1 MCLIIFKTTLRNQQI
16 YKLLFNNINMKKQTK
31 PPKSKKFK
39 ILAAGD
45 FHGSSSIAKKLAE
58 KAEKQDV
65 DLVIL
70 TGDITGIIDS
80 ENLLKPFIKKGKKV
94 VFVPGNWDTSET
106 ANFLSK
112 LYGVKN
118 IGEHYVKY
126 KDVGIFGIGSPDWEL
141 FPNEKKIFN
150 KLKKDFEK
158 IKDLE
163 KKIMVSHL
171 HAAGTKSELSG
182 IPGNIGLKRAIK
194 EFKPDLFISGHIHEA
209 EGVEEK
215 IGKTRVI
222 NVGKK
227 GKIIEI

>member
-1 MCLIIFKTTLRNQQI
+1 MN
-16 YKLLFNNINMKKQTK
+16 
-31 PPKSKKFK
+31 SKKPKEKKFR

-45 FHGSSSIAKKLAE
+45 FHGDSDTTKRLAE
-58 KAEKQDV
+58 KAEKENV

-70 TGDITGIIDS
+70 TGDITGMIET
-80 ENLLKPFIKKGKKV
+80 ENLLKPFLKKGKKV
-94 VFVPGNWDTSET
+94 VFVPGNWETKET
-106 ANFLSK
+106 ADFLSK

-126 KDVGIFGIGSPDWEL
+126 ENIGIFGVGSSDWEL
-141 FPNEKKIFN
+141 NLNEKKTFN

-163 KKIMVSHL
+163 KKIMVSHV
-171 HAAGTKSELSG
+171 HAAGTKSEFSG
-182 IPGNIGLKRAIK
+182 IPGSEALRKAIK
-194 EFKPDLFISGHIHEA
+194 EFQPNLFISGHIHEA
-209 EGVEEK
+209 EGLQEK
-215 IGKTRVI
+215 IGKTKVI

>member
-1 MCLIIFKTTLRNQQI
+1 
-16 YKLLFNNINMKKQTK
+16 MKD
-31 PPKSKKFK
+31 KKFK

-45 FHGSSSIAKKLAE
+45 FHGDSSATKRLAE
-58 KAEKQDV
+58 KAEKEKV

-70 TGDITGIIDS
+70 TGDITGPIET
-80 ENLLKPFIKKGKKV
+80 ENLIKPFIDRGTKV
-94 VFVPGNWDTSET
+94 IFVSGNWDSSET
-106 ANFLSK
+106 SDFLSK

-118 IGEHYVKY
+118 VGEHYVKY
-126 KDVGIFGIGSPDWEL
+126 GNVGIFGIGSPDWKL
-141 FPNEKKIFN
+141 SLNEKKAFS

-163 KKIMVSHL
+163 KKIMVSHI
-171 HAAGTKSELSG
+171 HAAKTKPEFSG
-182 IPGNIGLKRAIK
+182 FPGSTGVRKAIE

-209 EGVEEK
+209 EGIEEK

-222 NVGKK
+222 SVGKK